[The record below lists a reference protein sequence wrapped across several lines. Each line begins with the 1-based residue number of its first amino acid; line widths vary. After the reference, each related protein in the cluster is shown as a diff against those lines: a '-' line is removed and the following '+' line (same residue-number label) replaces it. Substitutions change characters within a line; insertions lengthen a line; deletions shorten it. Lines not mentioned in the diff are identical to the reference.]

1 MPFIAITERAFA
13 RLVNEQYAVLERG
26 AQVHERLERL
36 VIEGRGLEA
45 ILGSIASAIGGSAI
59 VQDATGRE
67 LARHPSKGG
76 PGAAALKA
84 LGAEAAARRATS
96 ALSPFEPQHPSLAG
110 RAPGGPG
117 AGRRGGPP
125 VAWLTVVSQRA
136 PLGDFER
143 LAARQGSMV
152 VGLELMRER
161 VVHET
166 ERRLAGDL
174 LAEALGG
181 RLDSDELRG
190 RLRPFGIGAEAAVL
204 VFELEDP
211 HAGEQALE
219 LELANAG
226 IPALVATS
234 AAAGRPLLCA
244 VIDARAGDP
253 VEVAG
258 SLRSALAGTQ
268 GQVRAAASRRTAVG
282 SLRRAFHEARCAL
295 EATALADGDAPEVA
309 SHQDLGAFTLLLSLQ
324 DEDALRLYSDGLLE
338 PIERTEGEYGGE
350 LLRSLEAYIEHNGNW
365 ERAARQLYCHR
376 HTLRYRIRKIE
387 ELTGRDLSRATDRI
401 ELWLALRAQG
411 AGRMSATGSLR
422 VAVRAPGGRSRRRS
436 CGTWPSSDE
445 VAGLLLARPRR
456 GAGRAGR
463 VAVRRRQGARGIRR
477 RARSRRRPR
486 LAGSR
491 SRGLRRARQLGQL
504 QGQPRRDGRLPRG
517 RLSLPGPRR
526 AVLDDRPPA
535 RARPA
540 VRGRRP
546 AGPARH
552 RLGPRQDQ
560 PDGAAGSRGELAG
573 APSIRSTFPPPA
585 ATSTRRPA
593 SASRT
598 RFRPCWT
605 S

>member
-1 MPFIAITERAFA
+1 MLTVSSLVDDCGLELAAGTDGAERPIRWVHISELEDPTPWLSGGELLLTTGIQLEGAARQRRFLARLAERDVAGLGLGTGFEHKRLPKPLLDEAERRGMPVFEVPYEMPFIAITERAFT

-36 VIEGRGLEA
+36 VIEGRGLGA
-45 ILGSIASAIGGSAI
+45 ILGSVASAIGGVAI
-59 VQDATGRE
+59 VQDTTGRE

-84 LGAEAAARRATS
+84 LSAEAAARRATL
-96 ALSPFEPQHPSLAG
+96 ALTPFEPQHESLTG
-110 RAPGGPG
+110 RALAVPVP
-117 AGRRGGPP
+117 GRRGGAP
-125 VAWLTVVSQRA
+125 VAWLFVVSERG

-143 LAARQGSMV
+143 LTARQGSMV

-161 VVHET
+161 VVRET
-166 ERRLAGDL
+166 ERRLAGDV

-181 RLDSDELRG
+181 RLDSDELRS

-204 VFELEDP
+204 VFEVDDP
-211 HAGEQALE
+211 HAGERALE

-226 IPALVATS
+226 IAALVATS

-244 VIDARAGDP
+244 VVDGRAGDP

-258 SLRSALAGTQ
+258 SLRSALAGTH
-268 GQVRAAASRRTAVG
+268 GQVRAAASRRAAVG

-295 EATALADGDAPEVA
+295 EATSLADGGAPEVA

-401 ELWLALRAQG
+401 ELWLALRA
-411 AGRMSATGSLR
+411 R
-422 VAVRAPGGRSRRRS
+422 
-436 CGTWPSSDE
+436 
-445 VAGLLLARPRR
+445 
-456 GAGRAGR
+456 
-463 VAVRRRQGARGIRR
+463 
-477 RARSRRRPR
+477 
-486 LAGSR
+486 
-491 SRGLRRARQLGQL
+491 
-504 QGQPRRDGRLPRG
+504 
-517 RLSLPGPRR
+517 
-526 AVLDDRPPA
+526 
-535 RARPA
+535 
-540 VRGRRP
+540 
-546 AGPARH
+546 
-552 RLGPRQDQ
+552 
-560 PDGAAGSRGELAG
+560 ELVG
-573 APSIRSTFPPPA
+573 
-585 ATSTRRPA
+585 
-593 SASRT
+593 
-598 RFRPCWT
+598 
-605 S
+605 